1 MSRARMSI
9 RIAAVALLLVTPAC
23 EVVRTPYL
31 GPDTIEAGRR
41 LTPAEVGRSVEAVID
56 RSVDPCADFYQF
68 ACGSWLK
75 RTPIPPDRSRVGRS
89 FSAIQDRNQ
98 VLLRDL
104 LEEAVRAPGG
114 AGDTGKLGRFYAS
127 CMDGEAIERF
137 GVDPLQQAFGLI
149 EQVQDLPSL
158 VQVLGSLRQM
168 GVEALFETQVFPDFA
183 NPAIEIAQYF
193 QGGLGLPERSF
204 YLDDDPRSRSTRAA
218 YQAHVEKMLRL
229 SGVSG
234 EEAGAGAAGV
244 LALETRLAAA
254 SLPRDLSRDLDR
266 IYHRLDRAGLAALA
280 PSIPWDAWF
289 EAIGDPGL
297 EAINVGMPDYFK
309 ALGEILPAT
318 PMPTL
323 RAYLRFRLLSTTAGE
338 LPRAFVDEDF
348 DFYSRILSGQQRIAP
363 RWKRCVDA
371 TDEAVGD
378 LLGRRFV
385 ERAFGGDSRERAS
398 AMLRAIEAALGER
411 FAALAWMD
419 GATRERAAAKLQSV
433 DNKIGYPDRWRDQ
446 EALDFRSA
454 FFLDNMRRAVRFEFR
469 RQQDKIGRPTDRD
482 DWGMTPPTVNA
493 AYDPTLNEM
502 VFPAGVLQPP
512 LFHRDFPRAMNYGG
526 MGMGMGHELTHGFDD
541 QGRKFDGT
549 GQMRPWWE
557 PEVVGR
563 FEERAACVEGLYGR
577 FTIEPGLALNGR
589 LTLGENIADL
599 GGLREA
605 WSAYQASIA
614 AEGPETSPVPGLTPA
629 QLFFVAFAQTWC
641 EVVTPEQARVLGAID
656 PHAPGRFRVNGAAMS
671 LPAFAET
678 FTCAPDAPMNP
689 VSRCEVW

>member
-1 MSRARMSI
+1 MPI
-9 RIAAVALLLVTPAC
+9 RIAAIALLAMAPAC
-23 EVVRTPYL
+23 EVVRTPYR
-31 GPDTIEAGRR
+31 GPEPIEAGRR

-75 RTPIPPDRSRVGRS
+75 SAKIPPDRSRLGRS
-89 FSAIQDRNQ
+89 FSTIQDRNRF
-98 VLLRDL
+98 VLRDL
-104 LEEAVRAPGG
+104 LEEALRTPGG
-114 AGDTGKLGRFYAS
+114 AGDSGKLGRFYAA

-149 EQVQDLPSL
+149 EAASDLPSL
-158 VQVLGSLRQM
+158 MQVTGSLRQM
-168 GVEALFETQVFPDFA
+168 GVEAFFETQVFPDFA
-183 NPAIEIAQYF
+183 NPGIEIAQYF
-193 QGGLGLPERSF
+193 QGGLGLPERAY
-204 YLDDDPRSRSTRAA
+204 YLDDDARSRSTRAA
-218 YQAHVEKMLRL
+218 YETHVARMLQL
-229 SGVSG
+229 SGVPA
-234 EEAGAGAAGV
+234 EDARAGAAGV

-266 IYHRLDRAGLAALA
+266 IYHRLDRAGLATLA
-280 PSIPWDAWF
+280 PSIPWDVWF

-297 EAINVGMPDYFK
+297 DAINVGMPDYFR
-309 ALGEILPAT
+309 ALGEVLPAT
-318 PMPTL
+318 SMPTL
-323 RAYLRFRLLSTTAGE
+323 RAYLRFRLLTTTAGE
-338 LPRAFVDEDF
+338 LPRAFVEEDF
-348 DFYSRILSGQQRIAP
+348 DFYGRILSGQERIAP

-385 ERAFGGDSRERAS
+385 ERAFAGDSRERAS
-398 AMLRAIEAALGER
+398 AMLRTIEAALGER
-411 FAALAWMD
+411 FATLAWMD
-419 GATRERAAAKLQSV
+419 PATRERAAAKLKSV
-433 DNKIGYPDRWRDQ
+433 DNRIGYPDRWRDDGG
-446 EALDFRSA
+446 LDFRSA
-454 FFLDNMRRAVRFEFR
+454 FFLDNRRAAARFEFL

-493 AYDPTLNEM
+493 SYDATLNTM

-512 LFHRDFPRAMNYGG
+512 LFHRDFPRAMNYGA

-541 QGRKFDGT
+541 QGRKFDGA

-557 PEVVGR
+557 PEAVGR
-563 FEERAACVEGLYGR
+563 FEAQAACVERFYGS

-614 AEGPETSPVPGLTPA
+614 AEGPETSPVPGLTPE

-656 PHAPGRFRVNGAAMS
+656 PHAPGRYRVNGPIMS

-678 FTCAPDAPMNP
+678 FSCAPGAPMNP